1 MRPGEAEPRGSQAE
15 LRQDYIVKACERY
28 LNAIQELVDGTLGP
42 IRRAELELHLESCD
56 ACRALAD
63 DLQAIATAARSLE
76 PLTPPGRAWQQIAGR
91 LRAEGRATGTGP
103 GVRRHSVAILALAAA
118 LVLVVGSSLY
128 LLKRQTPAVPT
139 TSAPVA
145 SAPGPGPQETSPGN
159 AAAGAS
165 VQGVDIATE
174 LALTEKHFQNL
185 VEQASTRDPATG
197 AVLQKNL
204 LVMNEAIAQSR
215 KALEADPHNRST
227 QLYEMLKR
235 KIRFLQDTIALMNSM
250 RQGDAAGAAEIVESG
265 KS

>member
-1 MRPGEAEPRGSQAE
+1 
-15 LRQDYIVKACERY
+15 VKACERY

-56 ACRALAD
+56 ACRALAE
-63 DLQAIATAARSLE
+63 DLQALATAAQALE
-76 PLTPPGRAWQQIAGR
+76 PLTPPGRTWQQIATR
-91 LRAEGRATGTGP
+91 LRAEGRAGSTGP
-103 GVRRHSVAILALAAA
+103 GVVRRHSVAILALAAA

-128 LLKRQTPAVPT
+128 LLMRLTPALPK
-139 TSAPVA
+139 APGPIA
-145 SAPGPGPQETSPGN
+145 SAPGPGTQGQPQGN
-159 AAAGAS
+159 AAAGAP
-165 VQGVDIATE
+165 VQAVDIATE
-174 LALTEKHFQNL
+174 LALTEKHFQNAI
-185 VEQASTRDPATG
+185 EQASTTDPATA

-204 LVMNEAIAQSR
+204 LVMNEAIAESR